1 MAGETPDTSPS
12 SSSESEEGEEGDK
25 KKKKKKKVVKETEVG
40 KQRERKVG
48 TVIIL
53 FGLAY
58 VMLKLCPFN
67 LCNGR
72 RSKLLQFSEFHP

>member
-40 KQRERKVG
+40 KQRERKVC
-48 TVIIL
+48 TAFIL
-53 FGLAY
+53 FSSD
-58 VMLKLCPFN
+58 V
-67 LCNGR
+67 
-72 RSKLLQFSEFHP
+72 H